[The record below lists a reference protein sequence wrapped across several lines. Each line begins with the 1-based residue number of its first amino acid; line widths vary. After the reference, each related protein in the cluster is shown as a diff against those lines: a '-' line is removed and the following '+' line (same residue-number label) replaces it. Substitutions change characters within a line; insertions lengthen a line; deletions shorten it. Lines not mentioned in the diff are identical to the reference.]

1 MSSKTMPPVTAEIA
15 SLTMTREEEHPK
27 DKKLDGLNAVVTGA
41 SGGIGRAIAV
51 SLARSGAAVCTIGR
65 NEAMLAETTKQI
77 QVHSRALS
85 FRADLTVDKNIS
97 CLEDLLQNEFGRLDI
112 LIHSAGIIHHSPMQS
127 ARIEDLD
134 EQYSANVRAPYLM
147 SKSLLPLL
155 KVSHGQIVFVHS
167 TLSMSAKQP
176 DIGQFAATQHA
187 MKAIADSLR
196 EEVNG
201 QGIRVLSV
209 YPGRTATERQKR
221 LYELADKVYQP
232 ELLMQPEDIAA
243 MMIAALSLPRT
254 AEVTDIMMRPM
265 LKSY

>member
-1 MSSKTMPPVTAEIA
+1 LA
-15 SLTMTREEEHPK
+15 
-27 DKKLDGLNAVVTGA
+27 GLNAVVTGA

-51 SLARSGAAVCTIGR
+51 SLARNGAAVCALGR
-65 NEAMLAETTKQI
+65 NEAMLAETTRQI
-77 QVHSRALS
+77 QLHSRALPLQ
-85 FRADLTVDKNIS
+85 ADLTFDENIS
-97 CLEDLLQNEFGRLDI
+97 CLQDLLENEFGHLDI

-134 EQYSANVRAPYLM
+134 EQYSANVRAPYLL

-155 KVSHGQIVFVHS
+155 KVSHGQIVFIHS
-167 TLSMSAKQP
+167 TLSVSAKQP

-201 QGIRVLSV
+201 EGIRVLSV
-209 YPGRTATERQKR
+209 YPGRTATQRQKR
-221 LYELADKVYQP
+221 LYELADKAYQP

-243 MMIAALSLPRT
+243 MIIAALSLPRT
-254 AEVTDIMMRPM
+254 AEVTEISMRPM